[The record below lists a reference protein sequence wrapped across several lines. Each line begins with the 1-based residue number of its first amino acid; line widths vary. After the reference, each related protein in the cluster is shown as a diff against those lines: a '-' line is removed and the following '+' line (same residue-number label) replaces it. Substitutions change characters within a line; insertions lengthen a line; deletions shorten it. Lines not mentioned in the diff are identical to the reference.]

1 MYLKSKDVEKI
12 ARSHSMPNQM
22 TEKELKLLAQFI
34 ADDVKNQVR
43 SNTRIMM
50 WIGGLLFGFVGMVS
64 GYSLS
69 QIANNRNEI
78 QTQTSDMGVLIKTI
92 SGEHPE
98 NPWIKSLDEKYSPKR
113 GGSSTNK

>member
-1 MYLKSKDVEKI
+1 MEKI
-12 ARSHSMPNQM
+12 ARSHSKSMTNQM
-22 TEKELKLLAQFI
+22 TEKELKSLAQII

-43 SNTRIMM
+43 TNTRIMM